1 LGARKS
7 LNLLDLA
14 ESAVLRG
21 ITPSYGGSL
30 AEAAS
35 VCLEDQGH
43 GPVVLLEVVG
53 AFDAEF
59 ELVRQ
64 GVTDEIRMSHND
76 LVRAAEDGACAV
88 AVLLVRE
95 LSGWSAFC
103 QAARSGRRSTRGLE
117 RGTNNKTGFD
127 YWVGSVDDGLFQDK
141 ARLEVSGILR
151 GTGSRIRWRAK
162 GKMVQPSVSDATGL
176 PAYAVVVEFG
186 RPIAEIA
193 RR

>member
-1 LGARKS
+1 MGARKS
-7 LNLLDLA
+7 LNLLDLR
-14 ESAVLRG
+14 ESTVLRG

-35 VCLEDQGH
+35 VCLDDQGH
-43 GPVVLLEVVG
+43 GQVVLLEVVG
-53 AFDAEF
+53 AFVAEF

-64 GVTDEIRMSHND
+64 KVTDEIRMSHND
-76 LVRAAEDGACAV
+76 LVRAAEDGACGV

-95 LSGWSAFC
+95 LTGWSAFC
-103 QAARSGRRSTRGLE
+103 QAARSGRRSARGLE
-117 RGTNNKTGFD
+117 LGTNNKTGFD
-127 YWVGSVDDGLFQDK
+127 YWVGSVHEGLFQNK

-162 GKMVQPSVSDATGL
+162 EKNVQSGVSDPTGL
-176 PAYAVVVEFG
+176 PAYAIGVEFG